1 MEYQEILEIE
11 KDHLLRYIGSIIDV
25 IDIKIE
31 RIKAIVEH
39 GLGKILDSQILFS
52 KMESIQLLDLR

>member
-25 IDIKIE
+25 IDIKKDITSLSYK
-31 RIKAIVEH
+31 RVV
-39 GLGKILDSQILFS
+39 
-52 KMESIQLLDLR
+52 